1 MRGAGT
7 LTAISPSSPAA
18 SSPATTAS
26 SWPQSTARCRSSAS
40 SSTGTWP
47 GSPSTI
53 RPCRLRRRGPR
64 GGRDLGRGARRD
76 PLEHRACGPRT
87 MSRAIALID
96 GNGFSCSCEW
106 VFPSND
112 TLYGDRPA
120 GRNFTCSRWPVTP
133 AWRASAVSK
142 ARPIP
147 LISPNGPRPSFAEYA
162 NGSRRLRQIEVLARR
177 PRTLVARMFERRAQ
191 NPAERPVST
200 LILNT
205 WTEPRFRHLGGFL
218 QNTDQTN

>member
-1 MRGAGT
+1 MR
-7 LTAISPSSPAA
+7 LV
-18 SSPATTAS
+18 
-26 SWPQSTARCRSSAS
+26 
-40 SSTGTWP
+40 
-47 GSPSTI
+47 
-53 RPCRLRRRGPR
+53 
-64 GGRDLGRGARRD
+64 
-76 PLEHRACGPRT
+76 
-87 MSRAIALID
+87 ID
-96 GNGFSCSCEW
+96 GNVARLSFDNPALPASPSRTSGRPRSGAWCASRSAGTSRVRASYDEPRHRVDRRQRLLLLLRVGVPLERHALRRQAGGQKFH
-106 VFPSND
+106 VFPVACHAGMARLRGFQS
-112 TLYGDRPA
+112 PA
-120 GRNFTCSRWPVTP
+120 
-133 AWRASAVSK
+133 
-142 ARPIP
+142 IP